1 MLTVRCCSAGAGR
14 RPMSRRGWRGPGCR
28 SPLLVGSARTATANW
43 HAEHWPRPG
52 SMCGRPP
59 TRTGPPG
66 PASCWL
72 QPTASGTCSSTP
84 VRALR
89 SLMTTCQIR
98 PASHGCTCPAGVR
111 TSVDPASA
119 APLRDLGADR
129 FAELIGGVQLLLP
142 NADEAAVLTGVADPA
157 AAAGSLLSIAE
168 TVVVTLGDLGALHAD
183 RSGASHR
190 VPSVQPP
197 GPVLDSTGAGD
208 AFAAGWIAAHL
219 RGDGAPQCLAAGA
232 RAGAVA
238 VTLPGGRPPDAP
250 PVGFSR
256 SAG

>member
-1 MLTVRCCSAGAGR
+1 MRAAPDPDRATGTCVVLVAADGERDMFVDPGASAALAYDDLPDPAGFAWLHL
-14 RPMSRRGWRGPGCR
+14 SGY
-28 SPLLVGSARTATANW
+28 PLL
-43 HAEHWPRPG
+43 HPG
-52 SMCGRPP
+52 S
-59 TRTGPPG
+59 
-66 PASCWL
+66 
-72 QPTASGTCSSTP
+72 
-84 VRALR
+84 RAAAAGL
-89 SLMTTCQIR
+89 IR
-98 PASHGCTCPAGVR
+98 AAAAAGVR

-157 AAAGSLLSIAE
+157 AAAESLLSIAE